1 MVEEHQKEIDELKEK
16 LHETDLVYQREIKRL
31 VEERDQAK
39 EQYPSKSLNDIQS
52 QTNIDDDR

>member
-1 MVEEHQKEIDELKEK
+1 M
-16 LHETDLVYQREIKRL
+16 

-39 EQYPSKSLNDIQS
+39 EQYPSKLLNDIQS